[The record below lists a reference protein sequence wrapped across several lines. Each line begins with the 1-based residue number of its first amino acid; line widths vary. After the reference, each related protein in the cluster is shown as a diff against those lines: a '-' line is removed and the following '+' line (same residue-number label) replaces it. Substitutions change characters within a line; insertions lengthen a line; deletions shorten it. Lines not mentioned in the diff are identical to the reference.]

1 MSTDARVIDVDDARV
16 IDVAFTR
23 YDGPRAGR
31 LQALWSLARWS
42 ALRALGARRSWKA
55 KVIPIA
61 LALLAFA
68 PALVIL
74 GARALFGT
82 SSVTANLVKGLPYGN
97 YAATVSIIILV
108 YSVIITPELVCPDR
122 RDRTLSLYFS
132 TAISPGDYL
141 AGKVLA
147 AVLPLLLITLA
158 PPLALYAGNMVF
170 SVHPLGY
177 LFGHDRRPAADRGI
191 GPDRDH
197 VLRAGRPR
205 DLLADLQAGVRGRR
219 LPRLSGRADP
229 DRRRPLARAQ
239 HALPAPAG
247 ARAGADPGRTGAVP
261 ELPTP
266 ATSALGMGGDISRGG
281 RSRDRGA
288 DPALPGR
295 AGVSD
300 PAIEFSGVS
309 RWYGDTV
316 SLAEVSFG
324 NRRRRDRPPGTQ
336 RRR

>member
-158 PPLALYAGNMVF
+158 PPLVLYAGNMVF

-177 LFGHDRRPAADRGI
+177 LFGHDRDLPRIVGSALIVTTFYALVGLAISSLTSRRAFAVGGYLAFLVVPTLIGGVLSHALNMRFLRLLALAPAPIRAGQGLFPNYSDPGNI
-191 GPDRDH
+191 GPW
-197 VLRAGRPR
+197 VWG
-205 DLLADLQAGVRGRR
+205 
-219 LPRLSGRADP
+219 
-229 DRRRPLARAQ
+229 
-239 HALPAPAG
+239 
-247 ARAGADPGRTGAVP
+247 
-261 ELPTP
+261 
-266 ATSALGMGGDISRGG
+266 ATSVEVAVVAIVVLILRYRGEQ
-281 RSRDRGA
+281 A
-288 DPALPGR
+288 
-295 AGVSD
+295 
-300 PAIEFSGVS
+300 
-309 RWYGDTV
+309 
-316 SLAEVSFG
+316 
-324 NRRRRDRPPGTQ
+324 
-336 RRR
+336 